1 MLPGNTT
8 DKTTRRFTR
17 VDHVGDHVGMA
28 AGVLA
33 LAGQRLAHVFVHV
46 QPCDDPV
53 RGAPPAREKGARP
66 ARGRGLG

>member
-28 AGVLA
+28 AGVLRSQGNGWLTSSFTPNSA
-33 LAGQRLAHVFVHV
+33 TSR
-46 QPCDDPV
+46 
-53 RGAPPAREKGARP
+53 
-66 ARGRGLG
+66 